1 MEEKRKTS
9 DSAMK
14 AIKKYRSK
22 LVLKQIT
29 FNENELGLLDKAN
42 DAVTRKKTS
51 FNQYVK
57 DLIKDDVLDSE

>member
-42 DAVTRKKTS
+42 DAITRKKTS

-57 DLIKDDVLDSE
+57 DLIKDDVSDSE

>member
-57 DLIKDDVLDSE
+57 DLIKDDVSDSE

>member
-29 FNENELGLLDKAN
+29 FNENEIGLLDKAN

-57 DLIKDDVLDSE
+57 DLIRDDVSDSE